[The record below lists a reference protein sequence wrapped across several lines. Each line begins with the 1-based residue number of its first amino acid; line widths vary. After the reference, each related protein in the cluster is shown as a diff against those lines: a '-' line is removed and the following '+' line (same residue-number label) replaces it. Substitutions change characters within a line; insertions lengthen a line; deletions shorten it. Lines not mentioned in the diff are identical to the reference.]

1 MEPRQLEAFSA
12 VMSTGSVTAAARLL
26 MRSQPA
32 ISRLVQELEAE
43 IGYPLFT
50 RNGPR
55 VTPTAQGFLL
65 HEDAERALA
74 GLREIHLRAAEIARG
89 DAQPLLLAATSALAV
104 GLLPQA
110 LKRVEQASAAVPIR
124 LRTAAPEQVL
134 HAVLSGA
141 VQLGACSL
149 PLAHSGLQVHWI
161 GQLACVAVLQ
171 KGDPLAAH
179 ATVPLA
185 ALAQRR
191 LITMSN
197 PFRLRHR
204 LDAELAQAGRVPD
217 RRAALIETNSS
228 INAQALVRAGLGVAV
243 LEPLT
248 AHGAPLAG
256 LVVRTIDTA
265 IPFFF
270 GVITPQTPTLSPAIQ
285 RLVDALLQVAAAM
298 PGFVQHDPAHH
309 ARLLRDLPMTESRPA
324 GAVVAAAA
332 IAAGARPRR
341 ARSAE
346 AGAR

>member
-12 VMSTGSVTAAARLL
+12 VMSTGSVTSAARLL
-26 MRSQPA
+26 TRSQPA
-32 ISRLVQELEAE
+32 ITRLVQELEAE

-55 VTPTAQGFLL
+55 VTPTAAGFLL
-65 HEDAERALA
+65 HEDAQRALA
-74 GLREIHLRAAEIARG
+74 GLREIHMRAAEIARG
-89 DAQPLLLAATSALAV
+89 DPAPLLLAATSALAV

-110 LKRVEQASAAVPIR
+110 LRRVEQASAPVPIR

-141 VQLGACSL
+141 VQLGVCSL
-149 PLAHSGLQVHWI
+149 PLAHRGLHVHWI
-161 GQLACVAVLQ
+161 GQLACVAVLPQ
-171 KGDPLAAH
+171 GDPLAAH

-204 LDAELAQAGRVPD
+204 LDAELAQAGRLPD

-256 LVVRTIDTA
+256 LVVRPIDTD

-270 GVITPQTPTLSPAIQ
+270 GVITPQSPGPTTPVLA
-285 RLVDALLQVAAAM
+285 LVDALLEAALAL
-298 PGFVQHDPAHH
+298 PGFVQRDPADH
-309 ARLLRDLPMTESRPA
+309 ARLLHDAPAAKGRPK
-324 GAVVAAAA
+324 VEHSK
-332 IAAGARPRR
+332 PRR
-341 ARSAE
+341 SPSAKGEAR
-346 AGAR
+346 